1 MIKKIG
7 MLIAVEIKAFVTE
20 YSEKYTKENL
30 YGFDVYRVNEG
41 DVEIIA
47 IHSEAGQTFAAAATM
62 LLINEFKVDVIINY
76 GVVGALKE
84 DIKTLHTAIVEKIV
98 HYDFDTSELDDCE
111 VGYHLGYDSVYIQ
124 NSRELIDL
132 ALKVKPDLP
141 LLTLASG
148 DKFIGNPEKKRTLGE
163 DFKADICD
171 MEGAG
176 IALIADRAKVPY
188 LMIKTISDSLE
199 GEGAE
204 FFNTFKE
211 SSHLCMKITKE
222 IISVFV
228 EKS

>member
-1 MIKKIG
+1 MRIG

-20 YSEKYTKENL
+20 YNEKYTKETL
-30 YGFDVYRVNEG
+30 YGFDVYKVKEDNI
-41 DVEIIA
+41 EIIA
-47 IHSEAGQTFAAAATM
+47 VHSEAGQTFAAAATM
-62 LLINEFKVDVIINY
+62 LLINEFNVDVIINY
-76 GVVGALKE
+76 GVVGALK
-84 DIKTLHTAIVEKIV
+84 DNIKTMHTAIVEQIV
-98 HYDFDTSELDDCE
+98 HYDFDTSELDKCE
-111 VGYHLGYDSVYIQ
+111 VGYHIGYDDVYLK
-124 NSRELIDL
+124 NSKELIDL

-148 DKFIGNPEKKRTLGE
+148 DKFIGNPDKKRKLGE

-176 IALIADRAKVPY
+176 IALIADRAKIPY

-204 FFNTFKE
+204 FINTFKE

-222 IISVFV
+222 IVAHLGKNI
-228 EKS
+228 

>member
-1 MIKKIG
+1 MKIG
-7 MLIAVEIKAFVTE
+7 MLIAVEIKAFVRE
-20 YSEKYTKENL
+20 YNEKYTKETL
-30 YGFDVYRVNEG
+30 YGFDVYKVQEDNI
-41 DVEIIA
+41 EIIA
-47 IHSEAGQTFAAAATM
+47 IHSEAGQTYAAAATM
-62 LLINEFKVDVIINY
+62 LLINKFNVEVIINY
-76 GVVGALKE
+76 GVVGALK
-84 DIKTLHTAIVEKIV
+84 DNIKTMHTAIVEKIV

-111 VGYHLGYDSVYIQ
+111 VGYHVGYEDVYLK
-124 NSRELIDL
+124 NDKELIDL
-132 ALKVKPDLP
+132 ALNVKPDLP

-148 DKFIGNPEKKRTLGE
+148 DKFIGNPDKKRKLGE

-176 IALIADRAKVPY
+176 IALIADRAKIPY

-222 IISVFV
+222 IVAHLGKHI
-228 EKS
+228 